1 MYRPLKKQLITSFQ
15 EQFKKSHE
23 NLKIIISQS
32 HINDLDQKSYPK
44 FCAGCFTKK
53 VITASFVQ
61 HFKENPKTYNMCLLR
76 SGNIN
81 GNMNIIWYKNTSW

>member
-1 MYRPLKKQLITSFQ
+1 MYRALKKQFITSFR

-32 HINDLDQKSYPK
+32 HINDLDKKNYPK
-44 FCAGCFTKK
+44 FCAGCFTKEA
-53 VITASFVQ
+53 ITASFVQ
-61 HFKENPKTYNMCLLR
+61 HFKENPKTYKMRLLC